1 MGAGRAVDPFP
12 NFTEIRDPVPQ
23 PVWRAVR
30 IASVAATLGVG
41 ALLVAEPDTGLDLWW
56 ELLVPL
62 LPLVWFV
69 APGLWRNVCPLAAT
83 NQIPRVLGFTRGV
96 TAPAWFRTYA
106 PLAGIAIFLTDVPNC
121 GSRLVKNA
129 AILGLPRSPTRPWR

>member
-12 NFTEIRDPVPQ
+12 DFTEIRDPVPQ